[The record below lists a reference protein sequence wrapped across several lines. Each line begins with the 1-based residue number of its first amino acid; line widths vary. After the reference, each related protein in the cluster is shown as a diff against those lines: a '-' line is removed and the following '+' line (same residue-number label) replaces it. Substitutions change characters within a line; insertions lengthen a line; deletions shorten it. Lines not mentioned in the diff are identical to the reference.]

1 MNGNDILRAM
11 NELDE
16 RFVISANRERTIKH
30 SSKKILQKTAVG
42 IAAALALAIPAGAVY
57 TQFEHKAAVQ
67 EYFDDK
73 TADYLEDKGLALNYV
88 SENEHLRITVDTL
101 LSDGNIGSILL
112 TVDGL
117 DSDGIN
123 YVENTPFFDMYITEK
138 KEDVSNSEKIFLE
151 GGGSISPDV
160 CNGTQYSLQKE
171 LFVCD
176 IDIEKDF
183 VLTFEDRKKDGD
195 LFDGISFDISFR
207 PNLETKKFEDKY
219 GRLLWFSQIGYY
231 TNEEET
237 TRMLSNWSVTS
248 ENMRIFRK
256 NSILSDNIELSSQT
270 YDRRL
275 ERKKPMGCGWFFS
288 IVEISEYN
296 EVKIGDI
303 LFREVK

>member
-30 SSKKILQKTAVG
+30 SSKKILQKFAVG

-57 TQFEHKAAVQ
+57 TQFEHKEVVR

-138 KEDVSNSEKIFLE
+138 KDDISNSEKIFLE

-160 CNGTQYSLQKE
+160 CTDTQYSLQKE
-171 LFVCD
+171 LYVCD
-176 IDIEKDF
+176 IDIEKEY
-183 VLTFEDRKKDGD
+183 VLTFEDRKNDND
-195 LFDGISFDISFR
+195 LFDEISFDISFR
-207 PNLETKKFEDKY
+207 TNLETKMFEDKY
-219 GRLLWFSQIGYY
+219 GRHLWFSQIGYY
-231 TNEEET
+231 TDEEET
-237 TRMLSNWSVTS
+237 TRLLRNWSVTP

-256 NSILSDNIELSSQT
+256 NSILHDNIELSAQI
-270 YDRRL
+270 YDRSP
-275 ERKKPMGCGWFFS
+275 ENNKHKGCGWFNS

-296 EVKIGDI
+296 EVKMGDM
-303 LFREVK
+303 LFREVE